1 MLPRVNEL
9 ENEEVCA
16 GLGILNLP
24 LLLGFEVSNHLLK
37 TYPASALLPS
47 IRRTRELVGSN

>member
-16 GLGILNLP
+16 GLRILNLP
-24 LLLGFEVSNHLLK
+24 LLLGFEV
-37 TYPASALLPS
+37 
-47 IRRTRELVGSN
+47 